1 MSHFTFTVPV
11 GFCSTFPQSK
21 EPGNDPP
28 PVSARSGAC
37 FSLEHEKTLTPKDL
51 AFPSTELNVFCR
63 LHNFHTHTCKLL
75 RSKPPSW
82 TESSIRVSPSPLQ
95 TTNQA
100 ENPQYHFANKNGND
114 LLSFNGDSRDPPKN
128 GSPLW

>member
-63 LHNFHTHTCKLL
+63 LHNFHTHTHTHANCYVASHRRGL
-75 RSKPPSW
+75 S
-82 TESSIRVSPSPLQ
+82 RVSPSPLQ